1 MQLFNKF
8 VVAALPLVPKGVV
21 KAVAKRYIAGDM
33 LDDAVRVTKD
43 LMAKGAGSTID
54 VLGEFVTDRG
64 RAEHETSMSHK
75 VVEAIKL
82 HGLDSYLSLKPTSLG
97 MDIDLDF
104 AYANISGVVAAARE
118 RGVFVRMDM
127 ENTPYTD
134 ATLDI
139 YRRLRADGFDNVG
152 IVIQA
157 YLHRSE
163 ADVRALL
170 PYAPSVRLCKGIYVE
185 DASVAIKDPD
195 EIRANYRKLL
205 RLLVDGGARPH
216 IATHDEALIADA
228 EGLIRERKLDRAT
241 YEFQMLLGVRED
253 RRDQLIRAGH
263 RMRIYVPFGED
274 WYGYSTRRLKENP
287 QVAGYVAK
295 AMLTGRG

>member
-1 MQLFNKF
+1 MQLFNKL
-8 VVAALPLVPKGVV
+8 VVTALPLVPKGVV
-21 KAVAKRYIAGDM
+21 KAVAKRYIAGSE
-33 LDDAVRVTKD
+33 LADAVQVTKD

-64 RAEHETSMSHK
+64 RAVHETSMSHN
-75 VVEAIKL
+75 VVEAIEA
-82 HGLDSYLSLKPTSLG
+82 HRLDSYLSLKPTSLG
-97 MDIDLDF
+97 MDIDLEF

-134 ATLDI
+134 ATLDF

-152 IVIQA
+152 VVIQA
-157 YLHRSE
+157 YLRRSE
-163 ADVRALL
+163 ADIRSLL
-170 PYAPSVRLCKGIYVE
+170 EYAPAVRLCKGIYVE
-185 DASVAIKDPD
+185 DEAVAFKDAD

-205 RLLVDGGARPH
+205 RLLIDGGARPH
-216 IATHDEALIADA
+216 IATHDEALIVDA
-228 EGLIRERKLDRAT
+228 ESVVRERKLQREQ

-253 RRDQLIRAGH
+253 RRDQLINAGH

-295 AMLTGRG
+295 AMLTGR